1 MLSLH
6 GRGGS
11 AVPAVLEHRKVFAL
25 VGGAGGAQRV
35 CEELSEAG
43 LGHVSVTVGERL
55 SYPDERIT
63 EGTAEEL
70 SSRAFDPLCVLLV
83 RNKNARPPCRTAC
96 LPDEA
101 FLRWTGEGS
110 TVPMT
115 KAEVRAVSIAK
126 LMLEPDS
133 VAYDIGAGTGSVSVE
148 MAGICTHGHVYAVEC
163 KPEAAALAE
172 RNRKRFG
179 LSNLTVVEGAAPEA
193 CAPLPPPTHAF
204 IGGTSGNMREV
215 LEMLLA
221 KNPAVRIVINLI
233 ALESIAEAM
242 RCIETFGFGH
252 TEVVQVS
259 VAKAKKLG
267 RYHLMNG
274 QNPIM
279 IITCEKDTAGPGQI
293 QTEETEK

>member
-1 MLSLH
+1 M
-6 GRGGS
+6 
-11 AVPAVLEHRKVFAL
+11 
-25 VGGAGGAQRV
+25 
-35 CEELSEAG
+35 
-43 LGHVSVTVGERL
+43 
-55 SYPDERIT
+55 
-63 EGTAEEL
+63 
-70 SSRAFDPLCVLLV
+70 
-83 RNKNARPPCRTAC
+83 
-96 LPDEA
+96 
-101 FLRWTGEGS
+101 
-110 TVPMT
+110 PMT

-172 RNRKRFG
+172 RNKKRFG

-215 LEMLLA
+215 LGMLLA